1 MKKIKCLL
9 AAMAIALGVAAPS
22 ASALGP
28 VKFGVK
34 VGTQV
39 NSLKFDSDV
48 FKSDNRAG
56 FTGGL
61 MVQFVAPI
69 INLGFDASV
78 MYTHRSL
85 NTKYSFTEELTNAV
99 INGSKHVGS
108 DFIEIPINLKYQIGL
123 PGVGAIVKPF
133 ITTGPDFSF
142 LVSKK
147 TVKDMEQKNYDLAW
161 NFGLG
166 LSFVDKVQIAASYGL
181 GITNNASGDEALH
194 AKALDFKSK
203 NRFWTITLAYLF

>member
-1 MKKIKCLL
+1 MKKLKCLL
-9 AAMAIALGVAAPS
+9 AALVIAFGVAAPS
-22 ASALGP
+22 ASALSP
-28 VKFGVK
+28 FKFGVK
-34 VGTQV
+34 VGTEV
-39 NSLKFDSDV
+39 NSLKFNEDA

-85 NTKYSFTEELTNAV
+85 NMHLADDKTVSQH
-99 INGSKHVGS
+99 IGS
-108 DFIEIPINLKYQIGL
+108 DFIEIPINLKYQIGI
-123 PGVGAIVKPF
+123 PVIGKFVSPF

-147 TVKDMEQKNYDLAW
+147 TVKDMKQKNYDLAW
-161 NFGLG
+161 NFGIG

-181 GITNNASGDEALH
+181 GITNNASAAEKTTALY
-194 AKALDFKSK
+194 DSK
-203 NRFWTITLAYLF
+203 NRFWTVTLAYLF

>member
-1 MKKIKCLL
+1 MKKLKCFL

-22 ASALGP
+22 ASAVGP
-28 VKFGVK
+28 FKFGVK
-34 VGTQV
+34 VGTEI
-39 NSLKFDSDV
+39 NSLKFNEDT

-85 NTKYSFTEELTNAV
+85 HMYAAEDKTQSAH
-99 INGSKHVGS
+99 IGS
-108 DFIEIPINLKYQIGL
+108 DFIEIPINLKYNIGL
-123 PGVGAIVKPF
+123 PVIGKFVSPF
-133 ITTGPDFSF
+133 LTTGPDFSF

-147 TVKDMEQKNYDLAW
+147 TVNDMKQKNYDLAW
-161 NFGLG
+161 NFGIG
-166 LSFVDKVQIAASYGL
+166 LSIVDKVQVAASYGL
-181 GITNNASGDEALH
+181 GITNNASGDQALY
-194 AKALDFKSK
+194 DTK
-203 NRFWTITLAYLF
+203 NRFWTVTLAYLF

>member
-22 ASALGP
+22 ASAVGP

-34 VGTQV
+34 VGTEI
-39 NSLKFDSDV
+39 NSLKFNSDV

-61 MVQFVAPI
+61 MMQFVAPI

-85 NTKYSFTEELTNAV
+85 NTYAAEDKTQSAH
-99 INGSKHVGS
+99 IGS

-123 PGVGAIVKPF
+123 PGVGAFVKPF
-133 ITTGPDFSF
+133 LTTGPDFSF

-147 TVKDMEQKNYDLAW
+147 TVKDMKQKNYDLAW
-161 NFGLG
+161 NFGIG
-166 LSFVDKVQIAASYGL
+166 VSFVDKVQVAASYGL
-181 GITNNASGDEALH
+181 GITNNASGAESLH
-194 AKALDFKSK
+194 ASALDFKSK
-203 NRFWTITLAYLF
+203 NRFWTVTLAYLF

>member
-1 MKKIKCLL
+1 MKKLKCLL

-22 ASALGP
+22 ASAVGP
-28 VKFGVK
+28 FKFGVK
-34 VGTQV
+34 VGTEI
-39 NSLKFDSDV
+39 NSLKFNEDA

-85 NTKYSFTEELTNAV
+85 HMYAAEDKTQSAH
-99 INGSKHVGS
+99 IGS
-108 DFIEIPINLKYQIGL
+108 DFIEIPINLKYNIGL
-123 PGVGAIVKPF
+123 PVIGKFVSPF
-133 ITTGPDFSF
+133 LTTGPDFSF

-147 TVKDMEQKNYDLAW
+147 TVNDMKQKNYDLAW
-161 NFGLG
+161 NFGIG
-166 LSFVDKVQIAASYGL
+166 LSIVDKVQVAASYGL
-181 GITNNASGDEALH
+181 GITNNASGDQALY
-194 AKALDFKSK
+194 DSK
-203 NRFWTITLAYLF
+203 NRFWTVTLAYLF